1 MPGFL
6 LCFFYSPPVIP
17 PVTEVFEVIG
27 KNERTLLRLL
37 RAALN
42 EERLSA
48 TDLSEPSNPAEPPET
63 PDWDAIL
70 QEAGAQTV
78 LGLIAEAVPDEVAA
92 AARSEAL
99 RLKAKFMRILHGQTE
114 LVSLF
119 RGAGIPLVILKG
131 MAAAVYYP
139 KPHTRAMG
147 DVDFLVPQERF
158 SDAMRL
164 MEENGYLPLE
174 SHADTPA
181 ERPGDRQPDWASNSA
196 GPEDRQPPAPP
207 AEAPRHVQYAKGGVE
222 YELHHHF
229 SSFGLDLE
237 PILLQGFERTVTR
250 AIAGREFP
258 TLPNPENALV
268 LLAHIRQHLLESG
281 LGLRQVIDWLQCL
294 KSLSA
299 EETARLQ
306 LLARQTGLYTL
317 ACTVNRICDHHLG
330 SSFCWD
336 AAVEPE
342 TEEALLEH
350 LFERGNFGRKLGADR
365 PVEAVSLSIR
375 EQGLFPYLQRM
386 GLLHWEAARRYALLR
401 PFAWLHTVF
410 RYAGKGTRLLARSP
424 AQVRSQV
431 SDGMKINTLLHRLGL
446 D

>member
-1 MPGFL
+1 MN
-6 LCFFYSPPVIP
+6 PV
-17 PVTEVFEVIG
+17 FS
-27 KNERTLLRLL
+27 TLLRLI
-37 RAALN
+37 RDALN
-42 EERLSA
+42 EEGLPRSVLLRSA
-48 TDLSEPSNPAEPPET
+48 DTAEPSGAA
-63 PDWDAIL
+63 DWEAVL
-70 QEAGAQTV
+70 QEARAQTV
-78 LGLIAEAVPDEVAA
+78 LGLVFPALPAEAMAALPPASAA
-92 AARSEAL
+92 ALKTEVFQ
-99 RLKAKFMRILHGQTE
+99 LKAKFMRILYGQTR

-119 RGAGIPLVILKG
+119 QAAGIPLVILKG
-131 MAAAVYYP
+131 MAAAMYYP
-139 KPHTRAMG
+139 TPAARAMG
-147 DVDFLVPQERF
+147 DVDFLVPPERF
-158 SDAMRL
+158 ADALRL
-164 MEENGYLPLE
+164 MERSGYARRPE
-174 SHADTPA
+174 KADEAPVQASGIMPDAAPA
-181 ERPGDRQPDWASNSA
+181 GSGPPGRPEPD
-196 GPEDRQPPAPP
+196 PADDS
-207 AEAPRHVQYAKGGVE
+207 PRHVQFFRDGVE

-237 PILLQGFERTVTR
+237 PILLDAFDRPVTR
-250 AIAGREFP
+250 GIAGRAFP

-281 LGLRQVIDWLQCL
+281 LGLRQVIDWMQCL
-294 KSLSA
+294 RSLSA

-350 LFERGNFGRKLGADR
+350 LFERGNFGRKLGVDR

-386 GLLHWEAARRYALLR
+386 GLLHWEAARRYAFLR

-424 AQVRSQV
+424 AQVRSQI

>member
-1 MPGFL
+1 M
-6 LCFFYSPPVIP
+6 IDR
-17 PVTEVFEVIG
+17 
-27 KNERTLLRLL
+27 NEELLLRLL

-48 TDLSEPSNPAEPPET
+48 TDLSEPSNPPTPPET

-70 QEAGAQTV
+70 QEARAQTV

-92 AARSEAL
+92 APRTEAL

-147 DVDFLVPQERF
+147 DVDFLVPQE
-158 SDAMRL
+158 
-164 MEENGYLPLE
+164 
-174 SHADTPA
+174 PA
-181 ERPGDRQPDWASNSA
+181 EWPGDRQPDRASDSA
-196 GPEDRQPPAPP
+196 GPADRQPPAPP

-237 PILLQGFERTVTR
+237 PILLQGFERAVTR
-250 AIAGREFP
+250 GIAGREFP
-258 TLPNPENALV
+258 TLPNPENALA

-281 LGLRQVIDWLQCL
+281 LGLRQIIDWMQCL
-294 KSLSA
+294 KNLSA

-306 LLARQTGLYTL
+306 AYARQTGLDTL
-317 ACTVNRICDHHLG
+317 AGAINRICNRYLG
-330 SSFCWD
+330 TAFSWTAD
-336 AAVEPE
+336 VDPM
-342 TEEALLEH
+342 TVEALLEH
-350 LFERGNFGRKLGADR
+350 LFERGNFGRKLG
-365 PVEAVSLSIR
+365 LSIR
-375 EQGLFPYLQRM
+375 EQGLFPYFQSM
-386 GLLHWEAARRYALLR
+386 GLLHWEAARKHAFLR
-401 PFAWLHTVF
+401 PFAWMHTVC
-410 RYAGKGTRLLARSP
+410 RYGKKGTRLLFHAPGSVQ
-424 AQVRSQV
+424 AQLSG
-431 SDGMKINTLLHRLGL
+431 GMKINELLRRLDL

>member
-1 MPGFL
+1 M
-6 LCFFYSPPVIP
+6 IDR
-17 PVTEVFEVIG
+17 
-27 KNERTLLRLL
+27 NEKLLLRLL

-48 TDLSEPSNPAEPPET
+48 TDLAEPLNPAEPPET

-70 QEAGAQTV
+70 QEAGDQTV
-78 LGLIAEAVPDEVAA
+78 LGLIAEALPDEVAA

-119 RGAGIPLVILKG
+119 REAGIPLVILKG

-164 MEENGYLPLE
+164 MEENGYLPLD

-181 ERPGDRQPDWASNSA
+181 ERPGDRQLDRASDSA
-196 GPEDRQPPAPP
+196 RPADRQPPAPP

-237 PILLQGFERTVTR
+237 PILLDGFERAVTR

-281 LGLRQVIDWLQCL
+281 LGLRQIIDWMQCL
-294 KSLSA
+294 KNLSA

-306 LLARQTGLYTL
+306 AYARQTGLDTL
-317 ACTVNRICDHHLG
+317 AGAINRICNRYLG
-330 SSFCWD
+330 TAFSWTAD
-336 AAVEPE
+336 VDPM
-342 TEEALLEH
+342 TVEALLEH
-350 LFERGNFGRKLGADR
+350 LFERGNFGRKLGTDR

-375 EQGLFPYLQRM
+375 EQGLFPYLQSM
-386 GLLHWEAARRYALLR
+386 GLLHWEAARRHAFLR
-401 PFAWLHTVF
+401 PFAWLHTVC
-410 RYAGKGTRLLARSP
+410 RYAGKGTKLLFHAPGSVQ
-424 AQVRSQV
+424 AQLSG
-431 SDGMKINTLLHRLGL
+431 GMKINELLRRLDL

>member
-1 MPGFL
+1 MEA
-6 LCFFYSPPVIP
+6 CDVIDR
-17 PVTEVFEVIG
+17 
-27 KNERTLLRLL
+27 NEELLLRLL

-42 EERLSA
+42 EERLPL
-48 TDLSEPSNPAEPPET
+48 TDS

-78 LGLIAEAVPDEVAA
+78 LGLIAEALPDEVAA

-119 RGAGIPLVILKG
+119 RAAGIPLVILKG

-147 DVDFLVPQERF
+147 DVDFLVPRERF

-164 MEENGYLPLE
+164 MEENGYLPLD

-181 ERPGDRQPDWASNSA
+181 EHPGERPGERPEERQPDRTSDSA
-196 GPEDRQPPAPP
+196 RPADRQPPAPP
-207 AEAPRHVQYAKGGVE
+207 AETPRHVQYAKGGVE

-237 PILLQGFERTVTR
+237 PILLDGFERAETR

-281 LGLRQVIDWLQCL
+281 LGLRQIIDWMQCL
-294 KSLSA
+294 KTLSA

-306 LLARQTGLYTL
+306 AYARRTGLDTL
-317 ACTVNRICDHHLG
+317 AGAINRICNQYLG
-330 SSFCWD
+330 TAFSWTAD
-336 AAVEPE
+336 VDPM
-342 TEEALLEH
+342 TVEALLEH
-350 LFERGNFGRKLGADR
+350 LFERGNFGRKLGTDR

-375 EQGLFPYLQRM
+375 EQGLFPYLQNM
-386 GLLHWEAARRYALLR
+386 GLLHWEAARRHAFLR
-401 PFAWLHTVF
+401 PFAWLHTVC
-410 RYAGKGTRLLARSP
+410 RYAGKGTKLLFRAPGSMQ
-424 AQVRSQV
+424 AQLSG
-431 SDGMKINTLLHRLGL
+431 GMKTKELLRRLDL

>member
-1 MPGFL
+1 M
-6 LCFFYSPPVIP
+6 
-17 PVTEVFEVIG
+17 IG
-27 KNERTLLRLL
+27 RNEELLLRLL

-48 TDLSEPSNPAEPPET
+48 TDLSEPSNPPTPPET

-70 QEAGAQTV
+70 QEARAQTV

-92 AARSEAL
+92 APRTEAL

-131 MAAAVYYP
+131 MAASVYYP

-181 ERPGDRQPDWASNSA
+181 EWPG
-196 GPEDRQPPAPP
+196 DRQPPAPP

-237 PILLQGFERTVTR
+237 PILLQGFERAVTR
-250 AIAGREFP
+250 GIAGREFP
-258 TLPNPENALV
+258 TLPNPENALA

-281 LGLRQVIDWLQCL
+281 LGLRQIIDWMQCL
-294 KSLSA
+294 KNLSA

-306 LLARQTGLYTL
+306 AYARQTGLDTL
-317 ACTVNRICDHHLG
+317 AGAINRICNRYLG
-330 SSFCWD
+330 TAFSWTAD
-336 AAVEPE
+336 VDPM
-342 TEEALLEH
+342 TVEALLEH
-350 LFERGNFGRKLGADR
+350 LFERGNFGRKLGTDR

-375 EQGLFPYLQRM
+375 EQGLFPYFQSM
-386 GLLHWEAARRYALLR
+386 GLLHWEAARKHAFLR
-401 PFAWLHTVF
+401 PFAWMHTVC
-410 RYAGKGTRLLARSP
+410 RYGKKGTRLLFHAPGSVQ
-424 AQVRSQV
+424 AQLSG
-431 SDGMKINTLLHRLGL
+431 GMKINELLRRLDL